1 MFSDSHVH
9 LDQYDLSEIDDV
21 IERASDA
28 GVSFM
33 ISAGTTVKSS
43 KKCIELANKY
53 PQIFA
58 GVGIHPM
65 DINNEFTKETYR
77 ELQELVSNN
86 EKVVAISEIGL
97 DFLEGMPSKELQY
110 HAFRE
115 QIRLA
120 RELGIAIIFHARE
133 AEDETLRVL
142 QEEKAYEVGVI
153 AHYFQGDEITAKKC
167 LELDFFIS
175 IARPLLRLP
184 HLQELISKFPLNR
197 IVLETDSFPQPF
209 KKKRYLWTE
218 PRHIIEIASKLAD
231 LTGLSLEK
239 IEEITTQNLIKA
251 LGNRAKV
258 IGKYVGPTT

>member
-1 MFSDSHVH
+1 VFSDSHVH

-21 IERASDA
+21 IWRASDA

-33 ISAGTTVKSS
+33 ISAGTTVESS
-43 KKCIELANKY
+43 KKCIELANQY

-65 DINNEFTKETYR
+65 DIHNEFTKETYR
-77 ELQELVSNN
+77 ELQELASNN

-97 DFLEGMPSKELQY
+97 DFLKGMPSKEVQY

-120 RELGIAIIFHARE
+120 RELDIAIIFHSRE
-133 AEDETLRVL
+133 ANDETLRVL

-153 AHYFQGDEITAKKC
+153 VHYFQGDEITAKKW
-167 LELDFFIS
+167 LELDCFIS
-175 IARPLLRLP
+175 MARPLLRLP
-184 HLQELISKFPLNR
+184 HLQNLISKVPLNR

-209 KKKRYLWTE
+209 KKKRHLWTE
-218 PRHIIEIASKLAD
+218 PRHIIEIALKLSD

-239 IEEITTQNLIKA
+239 IEELTTRNLIEA
-251 LGNRAKV
+251 LGKKRKV
-258 IGKYVGPTT
+258 IEKYVGPTI